1 VCISCVRR
9 TRVREKTVKYAIHFT
24 DGSKMDVLTLNDAM
38 RMIAYRYRV
47 RRGDLSTDTTEEKI
61 SVWLYPREFP
71 IADVFVRA

>member
-1 VCISCVRR
+1 
-9 TRVREKTVKYAIHFT
+9 
-24 DGSKMDVLTLNDAM
+24 MDVLTLNDAM